1 MSSVYSEEEKSY
13 GLSRARLVEFKEA
26 FDYFDEDYTSLLPVD
41 RLQHHLKQM
50 GYNATD
56 MELDKFEVDVSKQT
70 KLLSGEFQNENVFN
84 LSTSLWLY
92 IVSSIHLL

>member
-1 MSSVYSEEEKSY
+1 M
-13 GLSRARLVEFKEA
+13 EFKEA

-70 KLLSGEFQNENVFN
+70 KLLSGEFQKVFN

-92 IVSSIHLL
+92 MVSSIHLL